1 MININKAFHELVD
14 MGYFAE
20 KIQKTIK
27 PYIIQTNKDNIFV
40 YKNSIEKIK
49 EELKQILKKYQN
61 ANERTQDNFV
71 LQIEKHNENHIVKIH
86 TIKDNEIIKTYTF
99 GTTLTEIDVKQYDIN
114 DVKHLSLIE
123 LLKNTN
129 HENEIE
135 YCYDQLVDLEV
146 ENTLDEGWLDIQDLL
161 KENSIYNYEQKEI
174 NYFSKLTDEQKQIF
188 AYSHAYSYANM
199 LMNQPLNYWFK
210 HYDIKF
216 INTLFNEIEFVEN

>member
-1 MININKAFHELVD
+1 MDINKAFHELVD
-14 MGYFAE
+14 IGYFAK

-27 PYIIQTNKDNIFV
+27 PYIIQTEKDNIFV

-49 EELKQILKKYQN
+49 EELKQILKSYQN
-61 ANERTQDNFV
+61 ANKTTQDNFV

-86 TIKDNEIIKTYTF
+86 TIKNNEIINTYTF

-114 DVKHLSLIE
+114 DVKNLSLIE

-135 YCYDQLVDLEV
+135 YCYDQLIELEV
-146 ENTLDEGWLDIQDLL
+146 ENTLDEDWLDIKDLL
-161 KENSIYNYEQKEI
+161 KKNSIYDYKQKET

-210 HYDIKF
+210 HYNIEF
-216 INTLFNEIEFVEN
+216 INTLFNEIEFIEN

>member
-1 MININKAFHELVD
+1 MTNINKAFRELVD

-20 KIQKTIK
+20 TFQKTIK
-27 PYIIQTNKDNIFV
+27 PYIIQTEKDNIFI

-49 EELKQILKKYQN
+49 EELKQILKNYQN
-61 ANERTQDNFV
+61 ANKTTQDNFV
-71 LQIEKHNENHIVKIH
+71 LQIEKHNENHIIKIH
-86 TIKDNEIIKTYTF
+86 TIKNNEIINTYTF

-114 DVKHLSLIE
+114 DVKHLNLIE

-135 YCYDQLVDLEV
+135 YCYDQLVELEV

-161 KENSIYNYEQKEI
+161 KKNSIYDYKRKET
-174 NYFSKLTDEQKQIF
+174 NYFSNLTDEQKQIF

-199 LMNQPLNYWFK
+199 LMTQPLNYWFK
-210 HYDIKF
+210 HYDIEF
-216 INTLFNEIEFVEN
+216 INTLFNEIEFVED